1 MRIRLLLLLNIL
13 LPVALLAQAGSFS
26 IKGVV
31 RGLPDGTEV
40 GLYADD
46 VNSEPIAKAKADKG
60 SFELKGSVTEPY
72 IHILTYGDKT
82 QRLALFLDNSKITVN
97 GIVEAVGK
105 AEVKGSPSH
114 ADFAAYN
121 AEFSPLFDRLSAV
134 VKDLNERKPDPEGK
148 LRAEYEGLVRSI
160 QEKTDRFILAR
171 PNSYVSPF
179 AIMVSTQLNT
189 DVSITEKRYNSLSA
203 DVKQGYFGS
212 LVAKNISDAK
222 VGNIGSDAIDFVQ
235 NDTSGNPVKL
245 SSFRGKYVLIDFWA
259 SWCRPCRIENPTVV
273 KAYNQYKE
281 KNFTVLGVSLD
292 KSKDAWIKAIADD
305 QLTWTHVSDLKFW
318 SNEVA
323 LKYKVESIPQNFLLD
338 PNGKII
344 AKNLRGEQL
353 LETLKGLL
361 N

>member
-1 MRIRLLLLLNIL
+1 MRIRLLFLLYII
-13 LPVALLAQAGSFS
+13 LPVTMFAQSGSFT
-26 IKGVV
+26 IKGLV

-40 GLYADD
+40 GLYVDD
-46 VNSEPIAKAKADKG
+46 VNSEPVATAKSAKG

-82 QRLALFLDNSKITVN
+82 QRLAIFLDNSKITLN
-97 GIVEAVGK
+97 GIVEAVAK

-114 ADFAAYN
+114 ADFDAYN
-121 AEFSPLFDRLSAV
+121 SEFSPLFERLSAV
-134 VKDLNERKPDPEGK
+134 VKDLNDRKPDPEGK
-148 LRAEYEGLVRSI
+148 LRLEYEGLVKSI
-160 QEKTDRFILAR
+160 QEKTDKYIQSK
-171 PNSYVSPF
+171 PNSYVSAF
-179 AIMVSTQLNT
+179 AAMVATQLNT
-189 DVSITEKRYNSLSA
+189 DIAITENRYNLLNEN
-203 DVKQGYFGS
+203 VKQGYFGTM
-212 LVAKNISDAK
+212 LAKNISDAK
-222 VGNIGSDAIDFVQ
+222 VGKIGSDALDFVQ
-235 NDTSGNPVKL
+235 NDTAGNPVKL

-259 SWCRPCRIENPTVV
+259 SWCRPCRMENPTVV

-292 KSKDAWIKAIADD
+292 RSKDAWVKAIADD

-323 LKYKVESIPQNFLLD
+323 QKYKVESIPQNFLLD